1 MIEKIKKA
9 RGKNEEIVRVM
20 EEMKKAG
27 VKVVRRKEW
36 QINGDLVLKERKVYM
51 PKDENLRIKI
61 IQLHHDTPVV
71 GHGGKWKMTELVMRN
86 YW

>member
-1 MIEKIKKA
+1 MVEKIKKA
-9 RGKNEEIVRVM
+9 RGKNEEVVRVM

-36 QINGDLVLKERKVYM
+36 QINGDLVLKERKMYM
-51 PKDENLRIKI
+51 PKDENLRIEI

-71 GHGGKWKMTELVMRN
+71 GHGGK
-86 YW
+86 